1 MLDLEQSSNGR
12 GRTPLVVSG
21 VAVGLVGAAIDVAS
35 DLPLQA
41 SRFHHPQ
48 IYVEVVLVLVG
59 VLAAGYLVGSGALRA
74 VRPALVGPHLAMG
87 AAAALCVFGLRH
99 HVPIPGGFSSLNVVL
114 VRVGVSASAGLFL
127 WLLAARLQRRSE
139 AWRGFLARMPL
150 VFGSYSLTFLIFFW
164 LTEFGF
170 RDAAKAQ
177 PAILAVAWLAVVLG
191 VSFAVTRGLVLGKTH
206 VALIGV
212 AALFMI
218 SLSTRFFAEEFV
230 VLDSQVIGAA
240 EPKVKNVILIV
251 VDTLRADAL
260 RAYNPDAAP
269 SLGFDD
275 FAQESFLFEN
285 AIAPASW
292 TYPSMI
298 SIMTGV
304 RPYHVNA
311 EPYSKLP
318 DGDPVTGVRLTTL
331 AGFMTRAGYYSR
343 GILGNNLL
351 YRPTLVTAG
360 LAEIDTYTRAASG
373 HGFAAR
379 LAARISPDR
388 YLSGSHT
395 ERVTDEAIGH
405 LRSSSDQSNFLWMH
419 YYDPHDEYAPPKEYV
434 SDQAMD
440 RVWTYTEED
449 RGDSDAERARAKML
463 YDGEVRWVGASLER
477 LFAELKSLGV
487 YDDSLIILTSD
498 HGEEFWEHGDMYHG
512 SSLYHEL
519 LHVPLMIRLPQQR
532 EGFRISSPVS
542 TRAILPTVLDVGEI
556 ETDDVNPGWAR
567 SLAPVMESVA
577 RGQGEAGLP
586 DDPVVGF
593 GVFRGSHRSAVA
605 VYLDGLK
612 YIIHVSAED
621 DQVFDL
627 SRDPTEQNNIIAEA
641 PDGLDEA
648 RAVAEGHRLWVEE
661 FRERYG
667 LDGAGGEGGS
677 STFTDRL
684 KSLGYIQ

>member
-1 MLDLEQSSNGR
+1 MQGLERSSNGR
-12 GRTPLVVSG
+12 GRTLLVVSG
-21 VAVGLVGAAIDVAS
+21 VAVALVGAAIDVAS

-41 SRFHHPQ
+41 SRFHQLQ
-48 IYVEVVLVLVG
+48 IYFEVILVLVG
-59 VLAAGYLVGSGALRA
+59 VLAAGYVAGLGVLRA
-74 VRPALVGPHLAMG
+74 VRPALVGPHLAIG

-99 HVPIPGGFSSLNVVL
+99 HIPIPSGFSSLSVVL
-114 VRVGVSASAGLFL
+114 VRVGVSAAAGLL
-127 WLLAARLQRRSE
+127 YWVLAARMQKQSEGWRR
-139 AWRGFLARMPL
+139 FLARAPL
-150 VFGSYSLTFLIFFW
+150 LLGSYSLAFLVFFW

-177 PAILAVAWLAVVLG
+177 PASFAAAWLALVLG
-191 VSFAVTRGLVLGKTH
+191 VSFVTTRGLVLGKTQIAL
-206 VALIGV
+206 VAAG
-212 AALFMI
+212 ALFMI
-218 SLSTRFFAEEFV
+218 SLSSRLFSEEFV
-230 VLDSQVIGAA
+230 VLDSEVISAT

-318 DGDPVTGVRLTTL
+318 DGDPVTGVDLTTL

-360 LAEIDTYTRAASG
+360 LAEIDTYTREATGA
-373 HGFAAR
+373 GFGAR
-379 LAARISPDR
+379 LARRVSLDR

-395 ERVTDEAIGH
+395 ERLTDEAIDH
-405 LRSSSDQSNFLWMH
+405 LRSSADQPNFLWLH
-419 YYDPHDEYAPPKEYV
+419 YFDPHDEYAPPRDYV
-434 SDQAMD
+434 ADQTVD
-440 RVWTYTEED
+440 RVWTYTND
-449 RGDSDAERARAKML
+449 RADSDAERARAKML
-463 YDGEVRWVGASLER
+463 YYGEVRWVGASLAR
-477 LFAELKSLGV
+477 LFAELKMLGI

-498 HGEEFWEHGDMYHG
+498 HGEEFWEHGGMYHG

-556 ETDDVNPGWAR
+556 ETDVNPRWAR

-577 RGQGEAGLP
+577 GGEGEAGLH

-612 YIIHVSAED
+612 YIIHLSAED
-621 DQVFDL
+621 DEVFDL
-627 SRDPTEQNNIIAEA
+627 SRDPTEQNNIIGEA
-641 PDGLDEA
+641 PESLDEA
-648 RAVAEGHRLWVEE
+648 RAVAEGHRRWVEE